1 MQHTEIKLN
10 SKEIFKGNVFRVT
23 MDQVELENGMT
34 SFREV
39 VHHNG
44 GACILPLTDDD
55 KVLMVRQYR
64 YALKEELWELPA
76 GKLEKDEDPFEAAKR
91 ELEEECGVTAE
102 RFINLGV
109 LYPTV
114 GYDSEKIY
122 LWAATG
128 LHSTAQHLDAGEF
141 LDVVKMPFD
150 KALGLV
156 MDGTIKDSKT
166 QIGLMK
172 YALLRDKA

>member
-128 LHSTAQHLDAGEF
+128 LHKGGQHLDAGEF
-141 LDVVKMPFD
+141 LDVVRMPFEE
-150 KALGLV
+150 ALQKVLHGE
-156 MDGTIKDSKT
+156 IKDSKT

>member
-1 MQHTEIKLN
+1 MQHTETKLN
-10 SKEIFKGNVFRVT
+10 SKEIFKGHVFRVT

-76 GKLEKDEDPFEAAKR
+76 GKLEKDEDPYDAALR
-91 ELEEECGVTAE
+91 ELHEECGAVCEKLTP
-102 RFINLGV
+102 LGEI
-109 LYPTV
+109 YPTP
-114 GYDSEKIY
+114 GYTNEIIRLY
-122 LWAATG
+122 AAENPTF
-128 LHSTAQHLDAGEF
+128 TEQELDDDEF
-141 LDVVKMPFD
+141 LQASTMKFSTLCA
-150 KALGLV
+150 KV
-156 MDGTIKDSKT
+156 MSGEIKDAKT
-166 QIGLMK
+166 IIAVMK
-172 YALLRDKA
+172 LKELRNK

>member
-91 ELEEECGVTAE
+91 ELEEECGVTA
-102 RFINLGV
+102 V
-109 LYPTV
+109 L
-114 GYDSEKIY
+114 
-122 LWAATG
+122 
-128 LHSTAQHLDAGEF
+128 Q
-141 LDVVKMPFD
+141 M
-150 KALGLV
+150 V
-156 MDGTIKDSKT
+156 MTDEIRDSKT
-166 QIGLMK
+166 VTAMLK
-172 YALLRDKA
+172 YAWLRQRGEG

>member
-91 ELEEECGVTAE
+91 ELEEEYGSSTWGCCT
-102 RFINLGV
+102 R
-109 LYPTV
+109 
-114 GYDSEKIY
+114 
-122 LWAATG
+122 LWAM
-128 LHSTAQHLDAGEF
+128 TARKFISGRPRA
-141 LDVVKMPFD
+141 
-150 KALGLV
+150 
-156 MDGTIKDSKT
+156 
-166 QIGLMK
+166 
-172 YALLRDKA
+172 